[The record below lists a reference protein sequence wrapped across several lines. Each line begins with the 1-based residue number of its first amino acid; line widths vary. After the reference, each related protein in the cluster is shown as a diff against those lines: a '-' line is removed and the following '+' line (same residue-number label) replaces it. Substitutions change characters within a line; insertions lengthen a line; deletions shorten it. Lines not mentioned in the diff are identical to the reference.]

1 MAAGNLHACL
11 VRFDRNQRLFSFD
24 GIARFDEQLDDLD
37 FFEVANVRYFDF
49 YLTYAVAP
57 LFLFL

>member
-1 MAAGNLHACL
+1 MAAGNLHAGL
-11 VRFDRNQRLFSFD
+11 VGFNRNQRLFGLD

-49 YLTYAVAP
+49 YLTHAVAP